1 MGITL
6 AMEEQNADNDE
17 FDASAISTIK
27 VALMGPLAGIG
38 DAFFWGV
45 FRVVSA
51 GIGVSFAL
59 SGSPLG
65 ALFFLILYNT
75 PNILC
80 RYFGLF
86 LGYREGSSLLE
97 KWTASGLL
105 DRVTNSA
112 GILGVMV
119 IGSMIATMV
128 NITTPME
135 LNLQGAVVN
144 FQSVCDQIMPKL
156 LPLVATGAIYG
167 ALKKNVKTGMI
178 MLAILAIGFVGSAI
192 GLL

>member
-1 MGITL
+1 M
-6 AMEEQNADNDE
+6 
-17 FDASAISTIK
+17 
-27 VALMGPLAGIG
+27 
-38 DAFFWGV
+38 
-45 FRVVSA
+45 
-51 GIGVSFAL
+51 
-59 SGSPLG
+59 
-65 ALFFLILYNT
+65 
-75 PNILC
+75 
-80 RYFGLF
+80 
-86 LGYREGSSLLE
+86 
-97 KWTASGLL
+97 
-105 DRVTNSA
+105 TNSA